1 MARRQILS
9 QSERESLLVLPDDE
23 LTLTRMAYF
32 SEQDLALINAH
43 RKSSSRFG
51 FAVLLCYL
59 KSIGFAPDKK
69 SPPSAELLRIIGSRL
84 KLSAELWQEYI
95 SGRDTTRREHL
106 SELYRYLELTTFNGA
121 LQKECIQY
129 LLPLST
135 RTDRGIFI
143 AEELLKHLHQ
153 RRIIV
158 PGIDVVERTC
168 AEAMTLG
175 DKAVYTTLNVHLT
188 APQKS
193 AFDALLATTEKQISR
208 LTWLLQPPGKI
219 NGKNVLQHI
228 DRLNAIEALTIPEG
242 VERTVHQNRLLKL
255 AREGRKMSSRDL
267 ADFAPARRYA
277 TMVCVLTEAKA
288 TIIDEIIELHERIL
302 GSMFSQAKRQQAE
315 RLQKTGKLIQQKLRQ
330 YISVG
335 QAILDARN
343 AGEDPLSAV
352 ERVLPWEDFAASLE
366 ETRLLARKDNFE
378 PLHLITE
385 KFSTLRKY
393 SSRLLS
399 ALQLRATPAALPL
412 KDALDTMSE
421 MYRKQL
427 RKVPSSAPL
436 DFIPESWKKMVITPS
451 GIDRQ
456 YYEICAMNELK
467 GALRAG
473 DIWVRGSRRYK
484 NFDDYLM
491 PSSDFDN
498 LLNNNRLNIPVET
511 ECGAYLKTRL
521 TLLASRLEEVN
532 AMAVTG
538 DLPDVDI
545 SDKGVKITPLDNSV
559 PSAISPLADLIYNML
574 PHPKITEILDEVERW
589 TAFTRHFTHL
599 KNPLTRPQD
608 NRLLL
613 TTILA
618 DGINLGLTKMA
629 ESCPGTTRASLEN
642 MQAWYIRDETYS
654 AALAELVNAQKSRPL
669 AALWGDGSTS
679 SSDGQNFRVGSHGRY
694 AGQVNLKYGQEP
706 GVQFYTHISDQY
718 SPFYTKV
725 ISRVRDSTHV
735 LDGLLY
741 HESELE
747 ITEHYTDTAG
757 FTEHVF
763 ALMHLLGFAFAPRI
777 RDLHDKRLFI
787 QGKADKYSALQ
798 SIISTTPLNIK
809 EIETHWSEI
818 LRLAT
823 SIKQGT
829 VTASLMLKKLA
840 SYPKQNGLAKALREI
855 GRIERTLFMLD
866 WFRDPAL
873 RRRVQAGLNKGE
885 ARNALARAVF
895 MHRLGEIRDR
905 GLENQSYRASGLT
918 LITAAITL
926 WNTVYIENA
935 INLLKRKGLY
945 LNEQLLSHLSP
956 LGWEHINL
964 TGDYIWRNNKKLAEG
979 KYRHLWP
986 VDISQYKKSF

>member
-9 QSERESLLVLPDDE
+9 QSERESLLALPDDE
-23 LTLTRMAYF
+23 LALTRMAYF
-32 SEQDLALINAH
+32 SEHDLVLISAH
-43 RKSSSRFG
+43 RKPASRFG

-59 KSIGFAPDKK
+59 KNVGFAPDKK
-69 SPPSAELLRIIGSRL
+69 SSPPAALLRIIGARL

-95 SGRDTTRREHL
+95 SGRDATRREHL
-106 SELYRYLELTTFNGA
+106 GELYRYLELKTFNGA
-121 LQKECIQY
+121 LQKECIRH

-135 RTDRGIFI
+135 RTDRGILI
-143 AEELLKHLHQ
+143 AEELLKYLHQ
-153 RRIIV
+153 QRIII

-168 AEAMTLG
+168 AETMTLG
-175 DKAVYTTLNVHLT
+175 DKAVYTTLNAHLGI
-188 APQKS
+188 PHKS
-193 AFDALLATTEKQISR
+193 AIDALLVTTEKQISR

-228 DRLNAIEALTIPEG
+228 DRLNAIEALALPEG
-242 VERTVHQNRLLKL
+242 VERTVHQRLLKL

-267 ADFAPARRYA
+267 ADFSPARRYA
-277 TMVCVLTEAKA
+277 TMVCVLTEARA

-302 GSMFSQAKRQQAE
+302 GSMFSRAKRQQAE

-330 YISVG
+330 YVSVG

-352 ERVLPWEDFAASLE
+352 ERILPWEDFAASLE

-412 KDALDTMSE
+412 NDALETIRE

-427 RKVPSSAPL
+427 RKVPPSAPL
-436 DFIPESWKKMVITPS
+436 DFIPESWKKMVITSS

-456 YYEICAMNELK
+456 YYEIYAMNELK

-491 PSSDFDN
+491 PGDDFEK
-498 LLNNNRLNIPVET
+498 LLNNNQLNLPVET
-511 ECGAYLKTRL
+511 ECGAYLKSRL

-532 AMAVTG
+532 AMAATG
-538 DLPDVDI
+538 ELPDVDI

-559 PSAISPLADLIYNML
+559 PSTVSPLADLIYNML

-589 TAFTRHFTHL
+589 TTFTRHFTHL

-618 DGINLGLTKMA
+618 DGINLGLSKMA
-629 ESCPGTTRASLEN
+629 ESCPGTSRASLEN

-741 HESELE
+741 HESDLE

-777 RDLHDKRLFI
+777 RDLHDKRFFI
-787 QGKADKYSALQ
+787 QGKVDKYPALQ

-809 EIETHWSEI
+809 EIETHWNEI

-866 WFRDPAL
+866 WFRDPSL

-918 LITAAITL
+918 LLTAAITL

-935 INLLKRKGLY
+935 INLLKKKGIHI
-945 LNEQLLSHLSP
+945 NEQLLSHLSP

-979 KYRHLWP
+979 KYRPLRP
-986 VDISQYKKSF
+986 VDVSQYKKSS

>member
-1 MARRQILS
+1 MLW
-9 QSERESLLVLPDDE
+9 
-23 LTLTRMAYF
+23 
-32 SEQDLALINAH
+32 NAP
-43 RKSSSRFG
+43 
-51 FAVLLCYL
+51 V
-59 KSIGFAPDKK
+59 
-69 SPPSAELLRIIGSRL
+69 
-84 KLSAELWQEYI
+84 
-95 SGRDTTRREHL
+95 
-106 SELYRYLELTTFNGA
+106 
-121 LQKECIQY
+121 QK
-129 LLPLST
+129 
-135 RTDRGIFI
+135 
-143 AEELLKHLHQ
+143 
-153 RRIIV
+153 
-158 PGIDVVERTC
+158 
-168 AEAMTLG
+168 AMTLG
-175 DKAVYTTLNVHLT
+175 DKAVYTTLNAPLT
-188 APQKS
+188 PQQKS
-193 AFDALLATTEKQISR
+193 VLDTLLVTTEKQISR

-228 DRLNAIEALTIPEG
+228 DRLNAIDALALPDG
-242 VERTVHQNRLLKL
+242 VERNVHQNRLLKL
-255 AREGRKMSSRDL
+255 AREGRKISRRDL
-267 ADFAPARRYA
+267 ADFVSVRRYA
-277 TMVCVLTEAKA
+277 TMVCMLTEARA

-302 GSMFSQAKRQQAE
+302 GSMFSRAKRQQAE
-315 RLQKTGKLIQQKLRQ
+315 RLQKMGKLIQQKLRQ
-330 YISVG
+330 YVSG
-335 QAILDARN
+335 CQAILDARD
-343 AGEDPLSAV
+343 AGEDPLSTI
-352 ERVLPWEDFAASLE
+352 EHVLPWEDFAASLE
-366 ETRLLARKDNFE
+366 ETRLLARKNNFE

-393 SSRLLS
+393 SPRLLS
-399 ALQLRATPAALPL
+399 ALQLRATAVALPL
-412 KDALDTMSE
+412 SDALDTIRE

-427 RKVPSSAPL
+427 RKVLPSAPL
-436 DFIPESWKKMVITPS
+436 DFIPESWGKRVIIPT

-484 NFDDYLM
+484 NFDDYLI
-491 PSSDFDN
+491 PTHDFEK
-498 LLNNNRLNIPVET
+498 LLNHNQLNIPFET
-511 ECGAYLKTRL
+511 DCGAYLKSRML
-521 TLLASRLEEVN
+521 LLASCLEEVN

-538 DLPDVDI
+538 DPPDVEI
-545 SDKGVKITPLDNSV
+545 SDKGVKITPLDNCV
-559 PSAISPLADLIYNML
+559 PATISPLADLIYSML
-574 PHPKITEILDEVERW
+574 PHLKITEILDEVERW

-599 KNPLTRPQD
+599 KNPLTRPED

-629 ESCPGTTRASLEN
+629 ESCPGTTRSSLEN

-654 AALAELVNAQKSRPL
+654 AALAELVNAQKARPL
-669 AALWGDGSTS
+669 AALWWDGSTS
-679 SSDGQNFRVGSHGRY
+679 FSDGQNFRVGSHGRY

-741 HESELE
+741 HESDLE

-787 QGKADKYSALQ
+787 QGKAGKYSALQ

-809 EIETHWSEI
+809 EIKTHWHEI

-873 RRRVQAGLNKGE
+873 RRRIQSGLNKGE
-885 ARNALARAVF
+885 ARNALGRAVF

-926 WNTVYIENA
+926 WNTVYIENV
-935 INLLKRKGLY
+935 INLLKRKGFQ
-945 LNEQLLSHLSP
+945 LNEQLLAHLSP

-964 TGDYIWRNNKKLAEG
+964 TGDYIWRNNKKLAAG
-979 KYRHLWP
+979 KYRPLRP
-986 VDISQYKKSF
+986 VDVSQYKKSS

>member
-9 QSERESLLVLPDDE
+9 QSERESLLALPDDE
-23 LTLTRMAYF
+23 LALTRMAYF
-32 SEQDLALINAH
+32 SEHDLVLISAH
-43 RKSSSRFG
+43 RKPASRFG

-59 KSIGFAPDKK
+59 KNVGFAPDKK
-69 SPPSAELLRIIGSRL
+69 SSPPAALLRIIGARL

-95 SGRDTTRREHL
+95 SGRDATRREHL
-106 SELYRYLELTTFNGA
+106 GELYRYLELKTFNGA
-121 LQKECIQY
+121 LQKECIRH

-135 RTDRGIFI
+135 RTDRGILI
-143 AEELLKHLHQ
+143 AEELLKYLHQ
-153 RRIIV
+153 QRIII

-168 AEAMTLG
+168 AETMTLG
-175 DKAVYTTLNVHLT
+175 DKAVYTTLNAHLGI
-188 APQKS
+188 PHKS
-193 AFDALLATTEKQISR
+193 AIDALLVTTEKQISR

-228 DRLNAIEALTIPEG
+228 DRLNAIEALALPEG

-267 ADFAPARRYA
+267 ADFSPARRYA
-277 TMVCVLTEAKA
+277 TMVCVLTEARA

-302 GSMFSQAKRQQAE
+302 GSMFSRAKRQQAE

-330 YISVG
+330 YVSVG

-352 ERVLPWEDFAASLE
+352 ERILPWEDFAASLE

-412 KDALDTMSE
+412 NDALETIRE

-427 RKVPSSAPL
+427 RKVPPSAPL
-436 DFIPESWKKMVITPS
+436 DFIPESWKKMVITSS

-456 YYEICAMNELK
+456 YYEIYAMNELK

-491 PSSDFDN
+491 PGDDFEK
-498 LLNNNRLNIPVET
+498 LLNNNQLNLPVET
-511 ECGAYLKTRL
+511 ECGAYLKSRL

-532 AMAVTG
+532 AMAATG
-538 DLPDVDI
+538 ELPDVDI

-559 PSAISPLADLIYNML
+559 PSTVSPLADLIYNML

-589 TAFTRHFTHL
+589 TTFTRHFTHL

-618 DGINLGLTKMA
+618 DGINLGLSKMA
-629 ESCPGTTRASLEN
+629 ESCPGTSRASLEN

-741 HESELE
+741 HESDLE

-763 ALMHLLGFAFAPRI
+763 ALMHLLGVAFAPRI
-777 RDLHDKRLFI
+777 RDLHDKRFFI
-787 QGKADKYSALQ
+787 QGKVDKYPALQ

-809 EIETHWSEI
+809 EIETHWNEI

-866 WFRDPAL
+866 WFRDPSL

-918 LITAAITL
+918 LLTAAITL

-935 INLLKRKGLY
+935 INLLKKKGIHI
-945 LNEQLLSHLSP
+945 NEQLLSHLSP

-979 KYRHLWP
+979 KYRPLRP
-986 VDISQYKKSF
+986 VDVSQYKKSS